1 MLLHHYAILRKC
13 GGEGRQKSDE
23 PGDLPRSVDSV
34 LSEEKQKGF
43 VDFPSRPI
51 GTRSFHLFLFLFK
64 AESDWFHYSIWHD
77 TIALG
82 IFFWGLRGTGHCCT
96 GAGGSLCTGF
106 GSLCPGAKGGKL

>member
-43 VDFPSRPI
+43 VDFASV
-51 GTRSFHLFLFLFK
+51 
-64 AESDWFHYSIWHD
+64 
-77 TIALG
+77 LG
-82 IFFWGLRGTGHCCT
+82 R
-96 GAGGSLCTGF
+96 
-106 GSLCPGAKGGKL
+106 